1 VAAVVYCLS
10 SSSRFGGGTSA
21 AGPGTRYEPVNHLAR
36 STALQRAEQKGNA
49 SFSSFGF
56 TRARQLGQRC
66 MGVF

>member
-1 VAAVVYCLS
+1 
-10 SSSRFGGGTSA
+10 
-21 AGPGTRYEPVNHLAR
+21 VNHLAR